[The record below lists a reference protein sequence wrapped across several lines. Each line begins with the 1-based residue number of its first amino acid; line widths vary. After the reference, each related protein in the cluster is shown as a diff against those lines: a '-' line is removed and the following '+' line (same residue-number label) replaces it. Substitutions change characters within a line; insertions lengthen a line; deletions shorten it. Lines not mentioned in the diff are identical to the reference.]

1 MYIVVAP
8 SFERNATIWSMSW
21 LSHCYHVLEFWFQYT
36 HLLIVYETSLEE
48 NSRVTKKDLYNVDLF
63 IHPYWTKG
71 A

>member
-1 MYIVVAP
+1 
-8 SFERNATIWSMSW
+8 MSW

-63 IHPYWTKG
+63 IHPY
-71 A
+71 